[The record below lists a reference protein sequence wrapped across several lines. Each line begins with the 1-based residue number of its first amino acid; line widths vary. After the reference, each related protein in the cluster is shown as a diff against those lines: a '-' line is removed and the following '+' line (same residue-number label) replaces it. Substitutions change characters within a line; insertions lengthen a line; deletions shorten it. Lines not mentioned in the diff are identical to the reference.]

1 VGALPV
7 VDDADRLLGILS
19 YVDLLIWLRDSARR
33 KDEPP

>member
-1 VGALPV
+1 V

-19 YVDLLIWLRDSARR
+19 YVDLLIWLRDGARR